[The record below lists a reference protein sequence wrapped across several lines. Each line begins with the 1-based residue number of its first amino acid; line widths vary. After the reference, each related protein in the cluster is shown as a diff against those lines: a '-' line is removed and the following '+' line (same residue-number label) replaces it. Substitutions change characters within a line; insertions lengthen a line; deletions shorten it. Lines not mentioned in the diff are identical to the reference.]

1 MNPEVPYSKLM
12 LTLDIPLQFWF
23 VLLMWSEEILYA
35 DVSHFQNGL
44 LQAPDVASIDI
55 PLQVTLLPALP
66 ANWNTG
72 SIKGARIRGGIT
84 LDFSWSGG
92 RLTSATF
99 VVDDNVA
106 GRERD
111 VVVNYAGKVV
121 GQFRTNGGTIANMP

>member
-1 MNPEVPYSKLM
+1 M
-12 LTLDIPLQFWF
+12 
-23 VLLMWSEEILYA
+23 
-35 DVSHFQNGL
+35 
-44 LQAPDVASIDI
+44 ASIGI

-92 RLTSATF
+92 ALTSATF
-99 VVDDNVA
+99 SVDDDVA

-111 VVVNYAGKVV
+111 VVVNYGGQVI
-121 GQFRTNGGTIANMP
+121 GQFRTNGGAIMNLSLA